1 MLSAGARR
9 RCEKGQL
16 DAHVPFQHIATAP
29 HRSRASGDMQRQT
42 CAWHDGCLSR
52 SNGAS
57 GTTAPLTV
65 TLLGMTC
72 LVGIEAP
79 GAANAGHELRLACR
93 QGSWRERVETL
104 SDLLN
109 SRRFLDCWDAAQL
122 CWEAFSCLFRVE
134 QAELSVK
141 DVQPRALM
149 KHTSASSVPHP
160 TLKWCQEPADP
171 QCCECSAVVLVT
183 L

>member
-57 GTTAPLTV
+57 GTTATLTV

-72 LVGIEAP
+72 LASKRLALQMRATSYDSHVDK
-79 GAANAGHELRLACR
+79 AAGERELRHFQTCSTLDD
-93 QGSWRERVETL
+93 SWTVGT
-104 SDLLN
+104 LLN
-109 SRRFLDCWDAAQL
+109 SAGKRFHIC
-122 CWEAFSCLFRVE
+122 S
-134 QAELSVK
+134 ELSRQSYERK
-141 DVQPRALM
+141 RRA
-149 KHTSASSVPHP
+149 A
-160 TLKWCQEPADP
+160 
-171 QCCECSAVVLVT
+171 
-183 L
+183 